1 MFTYFNTQHF
11 YNFLPI
17 PQFKTYKFSE
27 IKYSFTLVV
36 DMKGVITLINKQRLL
51 DTFLELVQIN
61 SETGHEEVIQPI
73 LKEKF
78 EQLGLTVKEDNA
90 RKQPGLGANNL
101 VCTLHAS
108 DEDGESIQKIYFT
121 SHMDTVIPGID
132 VKPVVSEDGYVYS
145 DGTTV
150 LGADDKAGLAAIFEL
165 IRTLKEQNI
174 KHGQIQFVITVGEES
189 GLLGAKALNP
199 DLLDAEFGYA
209 VDASAPVG
217 TTVLGAPTQMKL
229 SAVIHGKK
237 AHASTPNKGVSAINI
252 AAKAVS
258 KMKLGQIDE
267 VTTANIGS
275 FHGGSVTNI
284 VADEVTLHAEAR
296 SHSNEKIENQ
306 IQHMKDTYEQTAKE
320 YGCSADVTITKS
332 YQGFEVAKDAE
343 VTKIAIQSAIDLG
356 LSGNTVIS
364 GGGSDG
370 NIINALGIPTVIL
383 GIGYE
388 FIHTTQE
395 RMEIQS
401 LNLLAEQ
408 LVDIVKI
415 VTNKSKS

>member
-1 MFTYFNTQHF
+1 M
-11 YNFLPI
+11 
-17 PQFKTYKFSE
+17 
-27 IKYSFTLVV
+27 
-36 DMKGVITLINKQRLL
+36 INKQRLL
-51 DTFLELVQIN
+51 DTFLELVQID
-61 SETGHEEVIQPI
+61 SETGHEEIIQPI

-78 EQLGLTVKEDNA
+78 ENLGLEVKEDHAGEQNE
-90 RKQPGLGANNL
+90 LGANNL
-101 VCTLHAS
+101 VCTLPAVNTNANQI
-108 DEDGESIQKIYFT
+108 DKIYFT
-121 SHMDTVIPGID
+121 SHMDTVIPGIN
-132 VKPVVSEDGYVYS
+132 VKPIVKDDGYIYS

-150 LGADDKAGLAAIFEL
+150 LGADDKAGRAAIFEL
-165 IRTLKEQNI
+165 IRSLKENNI

-199 DLLDAEFGYA
+199 DLLDSKFGYA

-217 TTVLGAPTQMKL
+217 TTVLGAPTQMKIA
-229 SAVIHGKK
+229 AVIHGKK

-258 KMKLGQIDE
+258 RMKLGQIDE
-267 VTTANIGS
+267 ETTANIGS

-296 SHSNEKIENQ
+296 SHSKQKIIDQ
-306 IQHMKDTYEQTAKE
+306 IHHMEEVFKNTAE
-320 YGCSADVTITKS
+320 EFGCTTDVEIEES
-332 YQGFEVAKDAE
+332 YQGFKVSEEAE
-343 VTKIAIQSAIDLG
+343 VTQIAIKSAEQLG

-370 NIINALGIPTVIL
+370 NIINALGLPTVIL

-388 FIHTTQE
+388 NIHTTEE
-395 RMEIQS
+395 RMEIKS

-408 LVDIVKI
+408 LIEIVKI
-415 VTNKSKS
+415 VSNSK

>member
-1 MFTYFNTQHF
+1 M
-11 YNFLPI
+11 
-17 PQFKTYKFSE
+17 
-27 IKYSFTLVV
+27 
-36 DMKGVITLINKQRLL
+36 INEQRLL
-51 DTFLELVQIN
+51 DTFLELVQID
-61 SETGHEEVIQPI
+61 SETGHEELIQPI

-78 EQLGLTVKEDNA
+78 HNLGLDVKEDHA
-90 RKQPGLGANNL
+90 SEQPGLGANNL
-101 VCTLHAS
+101 VCTLPAHKEAS
-108 DEDGESIQKIYFT
+108 NQIDKIYFT
-121 SHMDTVIPGID
+121 SHMDTVIPGIN
-132 VKPVVSEDGYVYS
+132 VKPIVKDDGYIYS

-165 IRTLKEQNI
+165 IRALKEQDI
-174 KHGQIQFVITVGEES
+174 QHGQIQFVITVGEES

-199 DLLDAEFGYA
+199 ELLDAQFGYA

-217 TTVLGAPTQMKL
+217 TTVLGAPTQMKIA
-229 SAVIHGKK
+229 AVIHGKK

-267 VTTANIGS
+267 ETTANIGS

-296 SHSNEKIENQ
+296 SHTPQKIKTQ
-306 IQHMKDTYEQTAKE
+306 IQHMKEVFEKTAQQ
-320 YGCSADVTITKS
+320 YGCTADVEIEES
-332 YQGFEVAKDAE
+332 YQGFKVAEDAE
-343 VTKIAIQSAIDLG
+343 VTQIAIESAKELQ

-388 FIHTTQE
+388 NIHTTEE
-395 RMEIQS
+395 RMEIKS
-401 LNLLAEQ
+401 LNLLAQQ
-408 LVDIVKI
+408 LINIVKI
-415 VTNKSKS
+415 VSHTK